1 MKHLV
6 LVHGYFGGSSQ
17 WAEQVALFSQHFHV
31 VTVDLPGFG
40 LNYLMES
47 PATIRG

>member
-17 WAEQVALFSQHFHV
+17 WAEQVALFSQYFHV
-31 VTVDLPGFG
+31 VTVD
-40 LNYLMES
+40 
-47 PATIRG
+47 